1 MLKSVPPKRNV
12 VFYCRTTAA
21 TLAELE
27 RMKARDRVS
36 TAEFFAGAVLAYEL
50 MHPGPDYRPPEIRT
64 T

>member
-1 MLKSVPPKRNV
+1 VFKSLPPNKNV

-36 TAEFFAGAVLAYEL
+36 TAEFLARAVTAYE
-50 MHPGPDYRPPEIRT
+50 MMYPGPDYRPPEIRPT
-64 T
+64 